1 MSFKLLKEMQQ
12 TKYCD
17 FGAWIFKWILELPS
31 PILITPAV
39 LVVLFNAGFVYI
51 DADYV
56 YK

>member
-1 MSFKLLKEMQQ
+1 MQQ